1 MKDVN
6 LLIGAGVNVR
16 ASLELFGDMETYN
29 DSLETF
35 LEEIDKKVADMKQY
49 KEVADMA
56 NYAILV
62 HSLKSDAKYF
72 GFELLAD
79 LAYKH
84 ELESKA
90 NNIYFVYDNFDSL
103 MNETN
108 RIVNLVKEYFGAK
121 VTPETKENTW
131 ELPKDKAILVVDDSN
146 VISNFIKKIFDDKYD
161 VIVAHDG
168 AEAISSIKENTKLIG
183 MLLDLNMPNVNGF
196 EVLRFMNDDKL
207 FEQIPVA
214 IITGVCSDE
223 VINQVK
229 AYPVIGILRKP
240 FNEKDVKD
248 TVEKIVRYSELK
260 QA

>member
-16 ASLELFGDMETYN
+16 ASLDLFGDMETYN

-35 LEEIDKKVADMKQY
+35 LEEIDKKVADMKKY

-103 MNETN
+103 MAETD
-108 RIVNLVKEYFGAK
+108 RIVKLVKEYFGAK
-121 VTPETKENTW
+121 VDIVKEDTW
-131 ELPKDKAILVVDDSN
+131 EVSKDKAILVVDDSN
-146 VISNFIKKIFDDKYD
+146 VISNFIKKIFDDRYE

-168 AEAISSIKENTKLIG
+168 AEAINAIKENTKLIG

-196 EVLRFMNDDKL
+196 EVLRFMGEDKL

-229 AYPVIGILRKP
+229 LYPVTGILRKP

-248 TVEKIVRYSELK
+248 VVEKIVRYSELK